1 MREDSTMRLSALG
14 LLVILALG
22 TLWLPLAAVP
32 LKKVPIIGVLLNTS
46 PPSEPDWKQ
55 RSVFLQEL
63 RRLGWREGE
72 NVTLEF
78 RWASGQFDRSGDLA
92 AELVRLNVDVI
103 YVDNVFIRAAQH
115 ATTTIPI
122 VMFAIIDPVA
132 EGFIASL
139 AQPGGNIT
147 GVDASFVMGLGGK
160 LLELLT
166 EVVSP
171 HARVAILSNP
181 DTPTV
186 ADMVQEVK
194 VTAQALGTALVF
206 LEARGPDEFAGAFD
220 MARREGAGALLILPS
235 AVFFLHQKQLAALA
249 VHHRLPAI
257 YARPQFAREGG
268 LLTYGPNNPA
278 LLRRVAYYVDRILR
292 GAKPA
297 DLPVERPTQFDLI
310 INLKTAETLGLTIPP
325 SLLLRADEVIR

>member
-1 MREDSTMRLSALG
+1 MRRSAIG

-22 TLWLPLAAVP
+22 TVWLPLAAVP
-32 LKKVPIIGVLLNTS
+32 RQKGPTIGVLLFAS

-63 RRLGWREGE
+63 RRLGWRDGE
-72 NVTLEF
+72 NVTVEF
-78 RWASGQFDRSGDLA
+78 RWASGQFERGGDLA

-103 YVDNVFIRAAQH
+103 YVDNVLIRAVQQ

-132 EGFIASL
+132 AGFIASL

-147 GVDASFVMGLGGK
+147 GVDASFIIGLGGK

-171 HARVAILSNP
+171 HARVAVLSNP
-181 DTPTV
+181 NAPSV
-186 ADMVQEVK
+186 ASMVQEVK
-194 VTAQALGTALVF
+194 DAAQTLGTTLVF
-206 LEARGPDEFAGAFD
+206 LEARAPEEFAGAFD
-220 MARREGAGALLILPS
+220 TARREGAGALLILPS
-235 AVFFLHQKQLAALA
+235 VVFSLHLKQLAALA
-249 VHHRLPAI
+249 VQHRLPAI
-257 YARPQFAREGG
+257 YARLPFAQEGG
-268 LLTYGPNNPA
+268 LLAYGPNHPA
-278 LLRRVAYYVDRILR
+278 LLRRVAYYIDRILR
-292 GAKPA
+292 DAKPA
-297 DLPVERPTQFDLI
+297 DLPVERPTKFDLI

-325 SLLLRADEVIR
+325 TLLFQADEVIK

>member
-1 MREDSTMRLSALG
+1 MRRSALG

-22 TLWLPLAAVP
+22 TLWLPLAAAP
-32 LKKVPIIGVLLNTS
+32 RKKVPTIGVLLTAS

-55 RSVFLQEL
+55 RSVLLQEL

-72 NVTLEF
+72 NVTVEF
-78 RWASGQFDRSGDLA
+78 RWASGQFERGGDLA

-103 YVDNVFIRAAQH
+103 YVDNVLIRAVQQ

-132 EGFIASL
+132 AGFIASL

-171 HARVAILSNP
+171 HSRVAILSNP

-186 ADMVQEVK
+186 AGMVQEVQDA
-194 VTAQALGTALVF
+194 AQALGTTLVF
-206 LEARGPDEFAGAFD
+206 LEARAPEEFADAFD
-220 MARREGAGALLILPS
+220 TAQREGAGALLILPS
-235 AVFFLHQKQLAALA
+235 VVFFPHLKQLAALA

-257 YARPQFAREGG
+257 FSRPHFAQEGG
-268 LLTYGPNNPA
+268 LLAYGPNSPA
-278 LLRRVAYYVDRILR
+278 LFRRVAHYVDRILR

-310 INLKTAETLGLTIPP
+310 INMKTAETLGLTIPP